1 MPRLKPKYEDFCRN
15 YMNTANASEA
25 ARAAGYSFE
34 SAAQQ
39 GHRLLRKPP
48 IVARLA
54 ELRAELVDRECQG
67 DAQLAKL
74 ELAFRTAI
82 QKHQPAAA
90 ARVVEA
96 QTKLAVLLGRT
107 VPRGEDALP
116 PGSESTRDA
125 LTRIA
130 RHLGIPGPLDGAQK
144 SAT

>member
-1 MPRLKPKYEDFCRN
+1 MPRLKAKYEDFCRS

-25 ARAAGYSFE
+25 ARAAGYAFE

-39 GHRLLRKPP
+39 GHRLLRKPA
-48 IVARLA
+48 IAARLA
-54 ELRAELVDRECQG
+54 ELRAELVARECHG

-82 QKHQPAAA
+82 NKGQPAAA

-96 QTKLAVLLGRT
+96 QTKLALLLGST
-107 VPRGEDALP
+107 APRADDGLP
-116 PGSESTRDA
+116 PGSESTRAA

-130 RHLGIPGPLDGAQK
+130 RHLGIPGPTDGAQK